1 MRENMVYAVSIEWQ
15 CYLGDIKILYIEAAI
30 VIVDRTIKQYVAYK
44 TCIQDGVCCIAQV
57 DYSLGN
63 FLTLGSEKIKFLAA

>member
-1 MRENMVYAVSIEWQ
+1 
-15 CYLGDIKILYIEAAI
+15 LGDIKILYIEAAI

-44 TCIQDGVCCIAQV
+44 TCIQDGIAKGLMSVESKLSCIAQV
-57 DYSLGN
+57 VYSLGN